1 MWEKLSA
8 KIISILDANTLLENQ
23 YNYEKQKPDGIP
35 FATLTPSSNESE
47 YDTTTE
53 DKRVYAFTLR
63 LYNERS
69 GQIKPE
75 NAETAMRE
83 LVDSVLDDLDKNW
96 QLTGLESETGYTF
109 LLMEAAPSS
118 WGYIEEPAQY
128 RVAEIVIRCHFSID
142 INLIS

>member
-1 MWEKLSA
+1 MWEKLST
-8 KIISILDANTLLENQ
+8 KLMSILADNTLLQ
-23 YNYEKQKPDGIP
+23 KSYNYEKQKPDGIP

-53 DKRVYAFTLR
+53 NQRVYAFTLR

-75 NAETAMRE
+75 NAETVMRE
-83 LVDSVLDDLDKNW
+83 LVDSVLNDLDKNW
-96 QLTGLESETGYTF
+96 QLSGLESETGYTF

-128 RVAEIVIRCHFSID
+128 RVAEIVVRCRFSID

>member
-1 MWEKLSA
+1 MWEKLSN
-8 KIISILDANTLLENQ
+8 KIKEILVANTLLEQ
-23 YNYEKQKPDGIP
+23 VYNFEVQTPDGIP
-35 FATLTPSSNESE
+35 FATLVPSANENE

-53 DKRVYAFTLR
+53 NARVYAFTLR

-75 NAETAMRE
+75 DTERTMRE
-83 LVDSVLDDLDKNW
+83 LVDSVLDDLDKNHR
-96 QLTGLESETGYTF
+96 LSGLASETGYTF
-109 LLMEAAPSS
+109 LFMEAAPSI

-128 RVAEIVIRCHFSID
+128 RVAEIVVRCHFSID

>member
-1 MWEKLSA
+1 MWEKLST
-8 KIISILDANTLLENQ
+8 KLIEILELNTLLQ
-23 YNYEKQKPDGIP
+23 KVYNYEKQKPDGIP

-53 DKRVYAFTLR
+53 NERVYAFTLR
-63 LYNERS
+63 LYNERT

-75 NAETAMRE
+75 DAETAMRE

-96 QLTGLESETGYTF
+96 ELTGLESETGYTF
-109 LLMEAAPSS
+109 LLMEAAPSV

-128 RVAEIVIRCHFSID
+128 RVAEIVVRCRFSID